1 MEENRRGMKYPF
13 NEVLSG
19 YFIPRRSEN
28 SWGELQKK
36 TTRRRNMENTAQ
48 PTQSAQSAQSAQPT
62 TTPAPRDPL
71 AGATYGS
78 DQEPWGGKIP
88 PGAENFL

>member
-48 PTQSAQSAQSAQPT
+48 SAQPT